1 VENIK
6 SFNENLETEGLLKDL
21 KSMDLHKK
29 FKDLSDKEQEE
40 YLVLVRNIIGED
52 PMFCTRSWSAWNQGT
67 MEAEDF
73 SLVLDDVDYVYDK
86 AEYLYDELL
95 GRK

>member
-1 VENIK
+1 
-6 SFNENLETEGLLKDL
+6 
-21 KSMDLHKK
+21 
-29 FKDLSDKEQEE
+29 
-40 YLVLVRNIIGED
+40 
-52 PMFCTRSWSAWNQGT
+52 MFCTRSWSAWNQGT